1 MSACQLYDIYIY
13 MTKHAENTHG
23 RVSAGHDS
31 SLESFASFLR
41 ERLVISQI
49 KSTLHAALEH
59 TVIYWPSKGVEV
71 PFLDTPG
78 TSDTNPLNANMTQ
91 QALDDAIARSSQLL
105 LCGQKTFAT
114 EADLQPYAVHYF
126 KHAITAKQGW
136 FAIQGVLMASG
147 YYTAESLYDPAIQQA
162 DKERVN
168 SSEKQLQLWLQMA
181 NAELLVSQ
189 QASPARLEV
198 LLKRCGVKV
207 LYMQLY
213 ASMCLQPQER
223 LQEIAL
229 SIGASVEELLQRTNG
244 PWLLGEFRPDAA
256 SAHASPLSLSTLFNI
271 LSCSGHALCRED
283 GVVHIV

>member
-1 MSACQLYDIYIY
+1 
-13 MTKHAENTHG
+13 
-23 RVSAGHDS
+23 
-31 SLESFASFLR
+31 
-41 ERLVISQI
+41 
-49 KSTLHAALEH
+49 
-59 TVIYWPSKGVEV
+59 
-71 PFLDTPG
+71 
-78 TSDTNPLNANMTQ
+78 MTQ

-114 EADLQPYAVHYF
+114 EADLQPYAVQYF

-147 YYTAESLYDPAIQQA
+147 YYTGESLYDPAIQQA
-162 DKERVN
+162 DRERVN

-181 NAELLVSQ
+181 NAELPTSQ

-223 LQEIAL
+223 LQEIAVTV
-229 SIGASVEELLQRTNG
+229 GASLEELLQRTSG
-244 PWLLGEFRPDAA
+244 PWLLGELCA
-256 SAHASPLSLSTLFNI
+256 SAALSHASPIVHHLEAGVICVGRSMPCMRNSPVQHFEYCDPSMHTLVIAFDAETCFLVHLCLLRTTSLKLLYVQRPYLTHFSMYRAMHCYTPMFCSAPQLFKV
-271 LSCSGHALCRED
+271 A
-283 GVVHIV
+283 

>member
-1 MSACQLYDIYIY
+1 M
-13 MTKHAENTHG
+13 
-23 RVSAGHDS
+23 
-31 SLESFASFLR
+31 
-41 ERLVISQI
+41 ISQI

-71 PFLDTPG
+71 PYLDTPG

-114 EADLQPYAVHYF
+114 EADLQPYAVQYF
-126 KHAITAKQGW
+126 KHAITTKQGW

-181 NAELLVSQ
+181 NAELPISQ
-189 QASPARLEV
+189 QASPARLGAAEA
-198 LLKRCGVKV
+198 LRCQGSLHAAVCIYV
-207 LYMQLY
+207 S
-213 ASMCLQPQER
+213 ATTREAARDCFER
-223 LQEIAL
+223 R
-229 SIGASVEELLQRTNG
+229 SIFGRAVAKDQ
-244 PWLLGEFRPDAA
+244 WAM
-256 SAHASPLSLSTLFNI
+256 
-271 LSCSGHALCRED
+271 
-283 GVVHIV
+283 VVG